1 MPEVIVIPR
10 KEKKLKKRLRVA
22 AYCRVSTETDD
33 QAASLQTQVKNY
45 ESEIR
50 KNPDWDFVG
59 VYCDTKSGLRV
70 ENRKSY
76 NEMLE
81 KCKLGEIDLIL
92 VKSISRYA
100 RNVYDGLV
108 NLRYLKSLGVDVWI
122 EMNGM
127 KLSTSSDSDF
137 AIMLTVAQSE
147 SESKSG
153 NIKFGIEY
161 GFKTGKSKIY
171 DRICYGY
178 SQDEN
183 GNLIINEFEAAIVK
197 LIFEMYLNGY
207 SLSGISK
214 QLEGAKIKSP
224 TGKDKWS
231 SETISK
237 LLSNEKLTGDVI
249 GQKTYVKNF
258 LGGKQVKN
266 NGQKA
271 KYLVENHHEPIIT
284 KSMFNRV
291 QKEKKSRS
299 NVSTVKN
306 KTVRKKNRYLN
317 DLLSGKIF
325 CSECGASYRR
335 RTRQTKNG
343 NEIFWRYASRL
354 EHGNRICK
362 NSISVSNV
370 EVEKAVAD
378 KLLLYKYDEEVVKQ
392 HLNRIEIN
400 NEISVE
406 IKDYNENE
414 LYKIREYQMSQAA
427 LNGDRIALNM
437 LYEESFKKIKD
448 FIRDRM
454 WRAGLDRYWQLMRD
468 YDDICQETFLRS
480 FEILH
485 KYHGKCRFA
494 SWVAKI
500 SFYFISHRIRD
511 IKRNKEDL
519 ITIDDFDIYVACRK
533 NKKTV

>member
-1 MPEVIVIPR
+1 MPEVIVIPQ
-10 KEKKLKKRLRVA
+10 KEKKSNKRLRVA
-22 AYCRVSTETDD
+22 AYCRVSTETND
-33 QAASLQTQVKNY
+33 QAASLQSQVKNY

-50 KNPDWDFVG
+50 RNPDWDFVG

-70 ENRKSY
+70 ENRKSF
-76 NEMLE
+76 NEMIE
-81 KCKLGEIDLIL
+81 KCKIGEIDLIL
-92 VKSISRYA
+92 VKSISRFG

-178 SQDEN
+178 SKDEN
-183 GNLIINEFEAAIVK
+183 GNLVINEFEATIVK
-197 LIFEMYLNGY
+197 LIFEMYLSGY
-207 SLSGISK
+207 SLSRISK
-214 QLEGAKIKSP
+214 ELENAGIKSP

-237 LLSNEKLTGDVI
+237 LISNEKLTGEVI
-249 GQKTYVKNF
+249 GQKTYVENF
-258 LGGKQVKN
+258 LDGKQVKN
-266 NGQKA
+266 KGQKA
-271 KYLVENHHEPIIT
+271 KYLVTNHHEPIIT
-284 KSMFNRV
+284 KSMFNRA
-291 QKEKKSRS
+291 QQEKESRS

-306 KTVRKKNRYLN
+306 KTVRKKNRYSN
-317 DLLSGKIF
+317 DLLSGRIF

-335 RTRQTKNG
+335 RTRHTKNG
-343 NEIFWRYASRL
+343 NKIFWRCANRL
-354 EHGNRICK
+354 EYGNRICK
-362 NSISVSNV
+362 NSITVSN
-370 EVEKAVAD
+370 EEIKKAVVD

-392 HLNRIEIN
+392 HLNRIEIS
-400 NEISVE
+400 NEIVVE

-427 LNGDRIALNM
+427 LNGDRIALDL
-437 LYEESFKKIKD
+437 LYEESFKKIKE
-448 FIRDRM
+448 FIRIRL
-454 WRAGLDRYWQLMRD
+454 WKSGFNTYWQMMRD
-468 YDDICQETFLRS
+468 YDDICQDAFLRS

-494 SWVAKI
+494 SWVTKI
-500 SFYFISHRIRD
+500 SFYIIGNRLNKLR
-511 IKRNKEDL
+511 RNKEDL
-519 ITIDDFDIYVACRK
+519 MNIEDFDVYVSYR
-533 NKKTV
+533 NR

>member
-1 MPEVIVIPR
+1 MPEVIVIPPNEER
-10 KEKKLKKRLRVA
+10 KKRLRVA
-22 AYCRVSTETDD
+22 AYCRVSTENDL
-33 QAASLQTQVKNY
+33 QAASLQSQVRHY

-50 KNPDWDFVG
+50 NNPDWDFVG
-59 VYCDTKSGLRV
+59 VYYETKSGLRV
-70 ENRKSY
+70 ENRKSF
-76 NEMLE
+76 NEMIE
-81 KCKLGEIDLIL
+81 KCELGEIDLIL
-92 VKSISRYA
+92 VKSISRFG

-127 KLSTSSDSDF
+127 KLSTSRDSDF

-147 SESKSG
+147 SEAKSG
-153 NIKFGIEY
+153 NIKFGIEH

-183 GNLIINEFEAAIVK
+183 GKLIINEFEAAIVK
-197 LIFEMYLNGY
+197 LIFEMYLSGC
-207 SLSGISK
+207 SLSGICK
-214 QLEGAKIKSP
+214 ELKTAEIKSP

-237 LLSNEKLTGDVI
+237 LLSNEKLTGEVL
-249 GQKTYVKNF
+249 GQKTYVENF
-258 LGGKQVKN
+258 LDGKQFKN

-284 KSMFNRV
+284 KSMFKMV
-291 QKEKKSRS
+291 QQEKKSRS
-299 NVSTVKN
+299 NISTVKN
-306 KTVRKKNRYLN
+306 KTVRKKNRYSN

-343 NEIFWRYASRL
+343 NELFWRCANRI
-354 EHGNRICK
+354 ERGNRICK
-362 NSISVSNV
+362 NSITVSND
-370 EVEKAVAD
+370 EIEKAVVD
-378 KLLLYKYDEEVVKQ
+378 KLLLYRYDEEVVKQ
-392 HLNRIEIN
+392 YLDKIEID
-400 NEISVE
+400 NEILVE

-414 LYKIREYQMSQAA
+414 LYKIREYQMWQDA
-427 LNGDRIALNM
+427 LNGDRIALDL

-448 FIRDRM
+448 FIRDRL
-454 WRAGLDRYWQLMRD
+454 WRAGLNRYWQLMRD

-500 SFYFISHRIRD
+500 SFYIISHRIRD
-511 IKRNKEDL
+511 IKHGKEDL
-519 ITIDDFDIYVACRK
+519 MNIEDFDIYVARRK
-533 NKKTV
+533 Q

>member
-485 KYHGKCRFA
+485 KYHGKCRFS

-511 IKRNKEDL
+511 IKRNREDL
-519 ITIDDFDIYVACRK
+519 MNIEYFDVYVTYRK
-533 NKKTV
+533 IF